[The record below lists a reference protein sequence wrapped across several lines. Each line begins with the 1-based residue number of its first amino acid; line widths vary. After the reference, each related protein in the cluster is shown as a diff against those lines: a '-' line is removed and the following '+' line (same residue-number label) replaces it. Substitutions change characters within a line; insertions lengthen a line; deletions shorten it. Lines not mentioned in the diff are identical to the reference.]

1 MMKILN
7 FSSTRAQAS
16 WMKFQAS
23 TRKFIMKKIETTYIL
38 ISKTEG
44 RYVEI
49 LAFCSD
55 FGCDLHHI
63 F

>member
-1 MMKILN
+1 MKTLN

-16 WMKFQAS
+16 WRKFQAS

-38 ISKTEG
+38 ISKTKG

>member
-1 MMKILN
+1 MMRALS

-23 TRKFIMKKIETTYIL
+23 TRKFIMKKTETTYFL
-38 ISKTEG
+38 ISKIKG
-44 RYVEI
+44 RYIEI
-49 LAFCSD
+49 LAFYSD